1 MEFLV
6 SNQFTKTTF
15 YWLDSLCPPGVLRKT
30 LKERMIHILEWRT
43 EQKKRFFLEK
53 GRTKSAGG
61 VLYLFP
67 SGVPINLYKEL
78 IWKEFQIILIS
89 RGIWM
94 ESRGKK
100 EYAFR
105 GLIHFGFMDKPQNP

>member
-1 MEFLV
+1 
-6 SNQFTKTTF
+6 
-15 YWLDSLCPPGVLRKT
+15 
-30 LKERMIHILEWRT
+30 MIHILEWRT
-43 EQKKRFFLEK
+43 EHKKQFFQEM

-67 SGVPINLYKEL
+67 SGVPINWYTEL

-105 GLIHFGFMDKPQNP
+105 GSIHFGFMDKPPNP